1 MTLFSNLWKSG
12 GGEDANLRV
21 LQLPSGCKSFKE
33 MFDTLQSYLKKLC
46 GHDDFVTGILSKQK
60 GQALRVAA
68 VMNAL
73 FSLDDKY
80 KLKALIDE
88 DAVKAA
94 IDFVQV
100 CGDHASLLS
109 GRRRLAEVV
118 AAMDTSK
125 VLNQMHVAC
134 LELLTG
140 IHCVNNII
148 TQLFLGICMHSVP
161 SAVSVEYTCL
171 QLWL

>member
-1 MTLFSNLWKSG
+1 MPICKCCSFLLDVN
-12 GGEDANLRV
+12 
-21 LQLPSGCKSFKE
+21 PSKRCLIHSKATSRN
-33 MFDTLQSYLKKLC
+33 C
-46 GHDDFVTGILSKQK
+46 GHDFITGILSKQK
-60 GQALRVAA
+60 GQALCVAV

-109 GRRRLAEVV
+109 GRRRLVEVV

-125 VLNQMHVAC
+125 VLSQMHVSC
-134 LELLTG
+134 LELLTC
-140 IHCVNNII
+140 IIMVIIDHMNNFIAH
-148 TQLFLGICMHSVP
+148 LSYF
-161 SAVSVEYTCL
+161 
-171 QLWL
+171 